1 MLRRE
6 LGAITSALVKAI
18 IEAPVEAPVEP
29 EITARPETPA
39 PQPNP
44 EPTTQPIAIAQP
56 TTRPSTR
63 PSGRTRVPMPLGY
76 AGPEIDLDADGTSD
90 LIPIPDRWRIGTP
103 SGYLED
109 KRESAGSATDPYN
122 QNVLKGDYPI
132 IGQDKFLVFTA
143 TSDTLYEMRKLP
155 VPSGTSAASN
165 NRNDFFG
172 SGDQQFFNQNFILS
186 AEFFQGDSA
195 YKPRDFELRATLV
208 FNYNRVDVEENQLIN
223 VDVRDK
229 SVRDDGQFAV
239 QELFFEKHLGDLS
252 PNYDFWAV
260 RIGTQGFNADFRGW
274 LFNDFEPGV
283 RFFGNLESN
292 RIQWNVAAFAQV
304 EKDTNSGLNT
314 FQFRDQYVFVA
325 NAYRQDTFF
334 AGYTLQGLLAANLD
348 SGDLKYDENGGL
360 VRPAPVG
367 EIGSKEVRAY
377 YLGIAGEGKWG
388 RFNVSHQFYQVF
400 GEETFNPIA
409 AQKVDINAQFAALE
423 VSYDVDW
430 ARLRAS
436 VLYASGDDDP
446 NDDKAG
452 GFDGI
457 FDNPNFAGSNASYF
471 ARQAIRLTGSGVN
484 LTNRNSFYTDLR
496 TSKDQGQANF
506 VNPGLILF
514 NLGLDAEVT
523 PKLRIFANA
532 SYLEFAD
539 PSALRDILLDDKIS
553 RSIGVDLS
561 LSAQYRP
568 FHNNNCIITGGIG
581 ALLPAD
587 GFDQIYFD
595 ETVFSTFIS
604 MTLTY

>member
-1 MLRRE
+1 MLV
-6 LGAITSALVKAI
+6 GAFVKAM
-18 IEAPVEAPVEP
+18 IEAPPEAPAE
-29 EITARPETPA
+29 A
-39 PQPNP
+39 PPSP
-44 EPTTQPIAIAQP
+44 TDEEPTTPAIATTQP

-63 PSGRTRVPMPLGY
+63 PSGRTRVPMPLGF

-109 KRESAGSATDPYN
+109 QRDSVGSATDPYN
-122 QNVLKGDYPI
+122 QNVWKGDYPI
-132 IGQDKFLVFTA
+132 MGQDKFLVFTA
-143 TSDTLYEMRKLP
+143 TSDTLYEYRELP
-155 VPSGTSAASN
+155 VPSGISAAN
-165 NRNDFFG
+165 NNSNDFFG
-172 SGDQQFFNQNFILS
+172 SGHQQFFNQNFILS
-186 AEFFQGDSA
+186 VEFFQGNGA

-208 FNYNRVDVEENQLIN
+208 FNYNRLEVEENQLVN
-223 VDVRDK
+223 VDVRDQTDR
-229 SVRDDGQFAV
+229 SDGQFAA

-260 RIGTQGFNADFRGW
+260 RIGTQAFNADFRGW
-274 LFNDFEPGV
+274 LFNDFEPGI

-292 RIQWNVAAFAQV
+292 RIQWNLAAFAQL

-314 FQFRDQYVFVA
+314 FDFRDQYVFVA
-325 NAYRQDTFF
+325 NLYRQDTFF
-334 AGYTLQGLLAANLD
+334 TGYTLQGSVAANIDNGSLE
-348 SGDLKYDENGGL
+348 YDENGFL

-367 EIGSKEVRAY
+367 AISEKEVRAY

-409 AQKVDINAQFAALE
+409 AQQVDINAQFAALE
-423 VSYDVDW
+423 VSYDIDW
-430 ARLRAS
+430 ARIRAS
-436 VLYASGDDDP
+436 VLYASGDKNP
-446 NDDKAG
+446 NDDEAN

-471 ARQAIRLTGSGVN
+471 ARQAIKLTGSGVN
-484 LTNRNSFYTDLR
+484 LTNRNSFYTNLR
-496 TSKDQGQANF
+496 TSKEQGQANF

-523 PKLRIFANA
+523 PKLRVFANA
-532 SYLEFAD
+532 SYLQFAD
-539 PSALRDILLDDKIS
+539 PEPLRDILLDDEIS
-553 RSIGVDLS
+553 RTIGVDLS
-561 LSAQYRP
+561 LSAQCRP
-568 FHNNNCIITGGIG
+568 FHNNNCIITGGVG

-587 GFDQIYFD
+587 GFGEIYFGD
-595 ETVFSTFIS
+595 TVFSTFIS